1 MAYSLSKLKAELLE
15 KRYSENGLVAWGQN
29 NNFGAVGA
37 LASRM
42 FTISQVGEKIVIT
55 PFTNKQILFENALAF
70 DKSIIKTAKVGGFW
84 IYSSYLKITT
94 NDGQIY
100 KYSIM
105 QGKNAAKQII
115 KNLGL

>member
-1 MAYSLSKLKAELLE
+1 MGYNLNKLKAELLE

-29 NNFGAVGA
+29 NSFGAVGA
-37 LASRM
+37 LVSRM

-55 PFTNKQILFENALAF
+55 PFTNNQILFENALAF

-84 IYSSYLKITT
+84 IYSSYLKIVT
-94 NDGQIY
+94 NDNQVY
-100 KYSIM
+100 KYSII
-105 QGKNAAKQII
+105 QGKSAAKQIV